1 MMADPDRTSAQ
12 PPDPAA
18 VDAPAPHLPRAADT
32 TIWQRLLGHRLFIT
46 GVILFGLVLAM
57 AVFADLLATAAPE
70 KMNVRARFRTPQWA
84 FLLGTDNYGRDIWS
98 RLLYGSRLS
107 LSIGFAV
114 VLVTGAAGTCIGLLA
129 GYFKRL
135 DGPLMRLMD
144 ALMAFPAILLAI
156 AIASAL
162 GPSAINAV
170 IALSAVYTPRTA
182 RIVRGSVLV
191 VREMDYVQ
199 AALASGAR
207 HGWIIWRHILPNSMA
222 PLIVQLTF
230 IFAYAVLAESILSFL
245 GVGPPPPT
253 PSWGSMIAEGQAYLR
268 EAPLMALFPGI
279 AIALTAMG
287 LNLLGDGLRDVL
299 DPRLK
304 VQHG

>member
-1 MMADPDRTSAQ
+1 MMADPDPTSAQ
-12 PPDPAA
+12 PPGPKPAG
-18 VDAPAPHLPRAADT
+18 T
-32 TIWQRLLGHRLFIT
+32 TLWRHLLGHRLFIT
-46 GVILFGLVLAM
+46 GAILFGLVLAM
-57 AVFADLLATAAPE
+57 ALFADLLATAAPE

-162 GPSAINAV
+162 GPSAVNAV
-170 IALSAVYTPRTA
+170 FALAAVYTPRTA

-199 AALASGAR
+199 AAVASGAR
-207 HGWIIWRHILPNSMA
+207 HGWIIWRHILPNSLA

-279 AIALTAMG
+279 AIAVTAMG

>member
-1 MMADPDRTSAQ
+1 MAGPDAGSGTLAV
-12 PPDPAA
+12 PDAGPAA
-18 VDAPAPHLPRAADT
+18 SAAT
-32 TIWQRLLGHRLFIT
+32 AAAGQVLWRRLLRHRLFVT
-46 GVILFGLVLAM
+46 GAILFGLVLSM
-57 AVFADLLATAAPE
+57 ALFADLLATAAPE
-70 KMNVRARFRTPQWA
+70 RMNVRARFRTPEWQ

-98 RLLYGSRLS
+98 RLLYGARLS
-107 LSIGFAV
+107 LGIGFAV
-114 VLVTGAAGTCIGLLA
+114 VVATGVAGTLIGLLA
-129 GYFKRL
+129 GYFRRL
-135 DGPLMRLMD
+135 DGPLMRCMD

-156 AIASAL
+156 AIAAAL
-162 GPSAINAV
+162 GPSAVNAV

-182 RIVRGSVLV
+182 RIVRGTVLV

-199 AALASGAR
+199 AAVASGAR
-207 HGWIIWRHILPNSMA
+207 HGWIIWRHVLPNSLA

-253 PSWGSMIAEGQAYLR
+253 PTWGNMIAEGQAYLR
-268 EAPLMALFPGI
+268 EAPLIALFPGI

-299 DPRLK
+299 DPRLRL
-304 VQHG
+304 QHG

>member
-1 MMADPDRTSAQ
+1 MMADPDPTSAQ
-12 PPDPAA
+12 PPEPKPAG
-18 VDAPAPHLPRAADT
+18 T
-32 TIWQRLLGHRLFIT
+32 TLWRRLLGHRLFIT
-46 GVILFGLVLAM
+46 GAILFGLVLAM
-57 AVFADLLATAAPE
+57 ALFADILATAAPE

-170 IALSAVYTPRTA
+170 IALAAVYTPRTA

-199 AALASGAR
+199 AAVASGAR
-207 HGWIIWRHILPNSMA
+207 HGWIIWRHILPNSLA
-222 PLIVQLTF
+222 PLTVQLTF

-279 AIALTAMG
+279 AIAVTAMG

>member
-1 MMADPDRTSAQ
+1 
-12 PPDPAA
+12 
-18 VDAPAPHLPRAADT
+18 
-32 TIWQRLLGHRLFIT
+32 
-46 GVILFGLVLAM
+46 
-57 AVFADLLATAAPE
+57 
-70 KMNVRARFRTPQWA
+70 
-84 FLLGTDNYGRDIWS
+84 
-98 RLLYGSRLS
+98 
-107 LSIGFAV
+107 
-114 VLVTGAAGTCIGLLA
+114 
-129 GYFKRL
+129 
-135 DGPLMRLMD
+135 
-144 ALMAFPAILLAI
+144 
-156 AIASAL
+156 
-162 GPSAINAV
+162 V
-170 IALSAVYTPRTA
+170 IALAAVYTPRTA

-199 AALASGAR
+199 AAVASGAR
-207 HGWIIWRHILPNSMA
+207 HGWIIWRHILPNSLA

-279 AIALTAMG
+279 AIAVTAMG